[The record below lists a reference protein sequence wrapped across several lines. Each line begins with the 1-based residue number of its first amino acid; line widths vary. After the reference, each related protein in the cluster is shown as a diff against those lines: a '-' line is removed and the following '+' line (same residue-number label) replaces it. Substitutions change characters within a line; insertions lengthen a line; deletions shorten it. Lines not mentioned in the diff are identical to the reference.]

1 MRHEINIYG
10 DIVPFKMWNDG
21 TEYDLQSLNEDLNAI
36 DFKDSDELVVNIHTF
51 GGCTTTAFTI
61 YNKLLN
67 LKARKN
73 ITITTHV
80 DGYCASSGV
89 IILLAGDKRIGNQY
103 AEPFI
108 HNAWT
113 FSEGDANEHRKQ
125 AEDLERVNNQIA
137 NLYAERTKIDKDKAI
152 ELMNADGYITAD
164 DALNYGFYTELE
176 NVNIQSQNY
185 IKQYFKRHK
194 NQDKR
199 QKTNNSKLNS
209 RVNMENFTKEEKGV
223 LQRFLNSLGF
233 GNNEPKKN
241 ILVKTADQ
249 KELDFYEREEGDVQV
264 GDKATLEGTEA
275 QGEIVLADGRTLI
288 FDAGVVVEIKE
299 KEDNNDSEEV
309 ENLKKQLAEANAKL
323 SEQNKVIENKETE
336 MATLTN
342 KITELET
349 EHTALVNKLKG
360 AFSNVK
366 IDDPNPDPSGNG
378 KTKKLTMAEMIA
390 NKKVKK

>member
-1 MRHEINIYG
+1 MTHEINIYG
-10 DIVPFKMWNDG
+10 DIVPFKWWNDG
-21 TEYDLQSLNEDLNAI
+21 SEYDLQSLNDDLNAI
-36 DFKDSDELVVNIHTF
+36 DFKADDELIVNIHTF

-73 ITITTHV
+73 ISITTHV

-113 FSEGDANEHRKQ
+113 FSEGDAKELRKQ

-137 NLYAERTKIDKDKAI
+137 NLYAERTNIDKDKAI

-185 IKQYFKRHK
+185 IKQYFKK
-194 NQDKR
+194 
-199 QKTNNSKLNS
+199 SKLNKS
-209 RVNMENFTKEEKGV
+209 NMENFTKEEKSV

-233 GNNEPKKN
+233 GGNNEPKKN

-264 GDKATLEGTEA
+264 GDKATLEGQTPE
-275 QGEIVLADGRTLI
+275 GEIVLADGRTLI
-288 FDAGVVVEIKE
+288 FEGGVVTEIKE
-299 KEDNNDSEEV
+299 KEEGDDKDKEIED
-309 ENLKKQLAEANAKL
+309 LKKQLAEANAKVT
-323 SEQNKVIENKETE
+323 EQNKVIEDKATE
-336 MATLTN
+336 IATLNN
-342 KITELET
+342 KFTTLET
-349 EHTALVNKLKG
+349 EHNALVNKLNS

-366 IDDPNPDPSGNG
+366 IDDPDPTPKDEG
-378 KTKKLTMAEMIA
+378 KTKTLTMAEMIA
-390 NKKVKK
+390 NKKKK